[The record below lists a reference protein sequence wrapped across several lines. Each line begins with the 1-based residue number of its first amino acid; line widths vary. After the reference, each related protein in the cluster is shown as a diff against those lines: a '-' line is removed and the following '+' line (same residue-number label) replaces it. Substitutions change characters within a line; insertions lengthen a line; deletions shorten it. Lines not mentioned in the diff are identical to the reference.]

1 MPVSER
7 PRLFRHTS
15 VQRLAAERVLPRLSR
30 DACRASGGWVQR
42 FTPWQV
48 FEHGVLI
55 VTFTGL
61 ALTGLPQKYAQLGI
75 SRWAIG
81 VMGGIEAV
89 RAAHHILGFAL
100 LGLGVVHVA
109 GLVVRGWRYGF
120 SSSMWPGRKDFQ
132 DLLGTLR
139 HYLDLEARPPRF
151 GRYSFKEK
159 FEYWALVW
167 GTVVMGLTGLILLYP
182 EVATRFFPG
191 VVVPA
196 ARAAHGGEAVLA
208 VVAVLVW
215 HMYNAHLR
223 PEVFPLDTV
232 IFTGRMPYERW
243 AHEHPLEAVARVS
256 GRGDSGPS
264 IPAHAAGKGGHDA
277 QAQWGRVD
285 YGRGAAGLG
294 DGIGHGRDGGRPAQ
308 GA

>member
-1 MPVSER
+1 MPDKPGSFR
-7 PRLFRHTS
+7 PTGLQPLTAR
-15 VQRLAAERVLPRLSR
+15 RVLPRTGR
-30 DACRASGGWVQR
+30 DAQAASYRWVRR

-48 FEHGVLI
+48 FEHAVLI

-61 ALTGLPQKYAQLGI
+61 AITGLPQKYAQLGI
-75 SRWAIG
+75 SRWAIA

-89 RAAHHILGFAL
+89 RTAHHVLGFTL
-100 LGLGVVHVA
+100 LGLGVVHMA
-109 GLVVRGWRYGF
+109 GLIVRGWRYGF
-120 SSSMWPGRKDFQ
+120 STSMWPGRKDFH
-132 DLLGTLR
+132 DLVATLR
-139 HYLDLEARPPRF
+139 HYLDLEDRPPRF

-223 PEVFPLDTV
+223 PEVFPLDPV

-243 AHEHPLEAVARVS
+243 AHEHPLEAAEHVS

-264 IPAHAAGKGGHDA
+264 APAHAARKGGHDA

-285 YGRGAAGLG
+285 YRRGTSGLG
-294 DGIGHGRDGGRPAQ
+294 DGVGHVRDGGRPAQ